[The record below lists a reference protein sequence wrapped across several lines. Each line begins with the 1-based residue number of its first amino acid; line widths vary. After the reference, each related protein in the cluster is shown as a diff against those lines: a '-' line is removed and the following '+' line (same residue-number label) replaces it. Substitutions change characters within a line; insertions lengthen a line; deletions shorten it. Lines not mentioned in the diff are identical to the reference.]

1 MSLLSK
7 RKRMQNGLI
16 AAFAIF
22 LGFSGWQLYGEPL
35 QKSDNGPLK
44 PFMQRKLDHSKS
56 VLEGLATE
64 DFAMIAKNSQALSL
78 LSQESNWNVL
88 NTEEYLQQ
96 SRDFR
101 RAVNSITEAAHA
113 KNIDR
118 ATLGYIDLTVRC
130 VGCHKYLR
138 DHGQDKNV
146 PDPKSVDKPNSKPKS
161 EK

>member
-1 MSLLSK
+1 MRRAVQGSVMTLS
-7 RKRMQNGLI
+7 
-16 AAFAIF
+16 AAVVLA
-22 LGFSGWQLYGEPL
+22 LGSWQLYGVPQAKE
-35 QKSDNGPLK
+35 SGGPLK

-56 VLEGLATE
+56 VLEGLAIE
-64 DFAMIAKNSQALSL
+64 DFAMIAKNAQALSL

-101 RAVNSITEAAHA
+101 RAVNVITEAAHA

-138 DHGQDKNV
+138 DQGNPRIV
-146 PDPKSVDKPNSKPKS
+146 PELNPAPKKKP
-161 EK
+161 

>member
-1 MSLLSK
+1 MNEFSK
-7 RKRMQNGLI
+7 KLVNRSWLI
-16 AAFAIF
+16 ITGAVFF
-22 LGFSGWQLYGEPL
+22 GVGGWQLYGEPL
-35 QKSDNGPLK
+35 QVDENRQLK

-56 VLEGLATE
+56 VLEGLAKE
-64 DFAMIAKNSQALSL
+64 DFAMIIKNSQALSL

-101 RAVNSITEAAHA
+101 RAVNVITESARN

-138 DHGQDKNV
+138 DQGTINNV
-146 PDPKSVDKPNSKPKS
+146 SDPKSVDKRNNSPNN
-161 EK
+161 